1 MRNLTQCKA
10 TLKGAEI
17 VIQIHNLIAH
27 MERLPFHSDTSVMKF
42 WQASYP
48 KALKGSKLISITS
61 ITSKTKIMA
70 DFLSVYLPAE
80 SYALF

>member
-1 MRNLTQCKA
+1 MCNLTQCKA

-27 MERLPFHSDTSVMKF
+27 MERLPSLSDTSVMKF
-42 WQASYP
+42 WQANYP

-61 ITSKTKIMA
+61 LSSKNKIMS
-70 DFLSVYLPAE
+70 DFLSVYIPAE